1 MNSVWLQWRF
11 HRWGVVFIY
20 PVLNRKK
27 KQLRKKKRAICLL
40 KTILLH
46 YKAVPEPKPKPPNAK
61 CTCTWKLSPYLH
73 ISLSPPGSI
82 SLCCASTI
90 QRHYAVH
97 PHLFILSS
105 LSQSCELTLERPQAR
120 KPARSDARGPR
131 KLGLNS
137 LTSSSSPPR
146 HTIDH
151 PLPPPP

>member
-1 MNSVWLQWRF
+1 MSCMNSVWLQWRF

-90 QRHYAVH
+90 QRYYAVH

-105 LSQSCELTLERPQAR
+105 LSQSCDCTLENPRAR
-120 KPARSDARGPR
+120 MLEALARSF
-131 KLGLNS
+131 LNT

-146 HTIDH
+146 HTTDH